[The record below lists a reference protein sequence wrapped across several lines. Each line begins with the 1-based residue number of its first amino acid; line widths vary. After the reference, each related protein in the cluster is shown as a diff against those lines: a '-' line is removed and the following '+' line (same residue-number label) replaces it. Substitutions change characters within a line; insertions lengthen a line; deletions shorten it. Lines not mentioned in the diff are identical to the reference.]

1 MGAEVEVS
9 KGINESTEY
18 LHMVAEGVPEDSA
31 WGAAWIDRVYKHL
44 VGSGMDGP
52 QAYAQAP
59 AAWTANGFDL
69 DDVPP
74 EDVIQTVLGM
84 SYKAREQFA
93 RLDPTKPATS
103 FLLERHANEQRIP
116 G

>member
-1 MGAEVEVS
+1 VNN
-9 KGINESTEY
+9 GIKDSAEY

-31 WGAAWIDRVYKHL
+31 WGAAWIDRAYKHL

-52 QAYAQAP
+52 QAYAQAT

-69 DDVPP
+69 DDVSP

>member
-1 MGAEVEVS
+1 MNN
-9 KGINESTEY
+9 GIKDSIEY

-44 VGSGMDGP
+44 VGSGMDRP
-52 QAYAQAP
+52 QAYAQAT
-59 AAWTANGFDL
+59 ATWTANGFDL
-69 DDVPP
+69 DELPP

-93 RLDPTKPATS
+93 KLDPAMPAAS
-103 FLLERHANEQRIP
+103 FLLQRSA
-116 G
+116 GGQRNLL